1 MDAGVQTVATLKSS
15 LVALLAAEP
24 IVADGHPAS
33 CPVHAETVGGGRRR
47 LSVSLTVCMEVVGPI
62 VCANRSDNDRA
73 DDSARR

>member
-24 IVADGHPAS
+24 IVADGNPAS
-33 CPVHAETVGGGRRR
+33 CPVHAETVGGGRR